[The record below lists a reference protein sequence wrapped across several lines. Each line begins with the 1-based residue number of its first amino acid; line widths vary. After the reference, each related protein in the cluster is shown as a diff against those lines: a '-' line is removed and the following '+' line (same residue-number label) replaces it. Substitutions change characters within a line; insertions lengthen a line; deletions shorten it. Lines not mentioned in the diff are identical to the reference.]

1 MNFMVRPIRPG
12 YLIFQNCI
20 CQRII
25 NSQRTVLS
33 PVNIKVSCY
42 KSRHYMGETH
52 ITNGNSLPQS
62 SSLLQPKNVELT
74 TLSDQN
80 FSSSSENQTPTTDE
94 VKTLSN
100 KDKLKRAIKDYGATV
115 IVFHITI
122 SLMSLGTS
130 YLVISS
136 GVDVGSLLA
145 KVGLDPE
152 STLTAGASTFVV
164 AYAVHKLF
172 APVRISITLG
182 ATPFIVR
189 YLRRIG
195 VLKPPK
201 V

>member
-1 MNFMVRPIRPG
+1 MTGAVDTLIMSKDVHFLVKAILNSLIKSFNISMLLKLWLYPLIIHGFLPDSEEMNFMVRPIRPG
-12 YLIFQNCI
+12 YLIFQNCV

-42 KSRHYMGETH
+42 KSRHFMGETH

-80 FSSSSENQTPTTDE
+80 FSSSSENQSPTTDE

-130 YLVISS
+130 YLVISRW
-136 GVDVGSLLA
+136 
-145 KVGLDPE
+145 E
-152 STLTAGASTFVV
+152 
-164 AYAVHKLF
+164 
-172 APVRISITLG
+172 
-182 ATPFIVR
+182 
-189 YLRRIG
+189 
-195 VLKPPK
+195 
-201 V
+201 